1 MKVFDLIQNI
11 DENMYVQFL
20 KTYDEPDTLK
30 KIYLNTFKKLK
41 NILPSNKPNNIEI
54 VVFKHKNSEYDRDYI
69 IEGIEKIKEL
79 DKVPADYEELEKY
92 IYRFSFSFV
101 SWEDVLNYKINDLSI
116 KNIPECLLL
125 TIIIDEI
132 TEFGIDEES
141 INERKEEIEKM
152 LDEAE
157 RSIEDGNFYTIEDTR
172 TDEEKEASYKK
183 MKQQIDIAMRL
194 YYEYLNNT
202 ESN

>member
-1 MKVFDLIQNI
+1 MFN
-11 DENMYVQFL
+11 EF
-20 KTYDEPDTLK
+20 
-30 KIYLNTFKKLK
+30 
-41 NILPSNKPNNIEI
+41 
-54 VVFKHKNSEYDRDYI
+54 
-69 IEGIEKIKEL
+69 
-79 DKVPADYEELEKY
+79 
-92 IYRFSFSFV
+92 
-101 SWEDVLNYKINDLSI
+101 

-194 YYEYLNNT
+194 YYEYLNNI